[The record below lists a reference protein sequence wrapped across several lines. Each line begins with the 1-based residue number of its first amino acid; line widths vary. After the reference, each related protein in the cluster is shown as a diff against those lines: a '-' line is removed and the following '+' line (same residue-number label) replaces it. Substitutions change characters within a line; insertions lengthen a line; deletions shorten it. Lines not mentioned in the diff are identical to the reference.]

1 MKVSLI
7 ATVRNARPF
16 LGEFLDSIR
25 AQTRASDEV
34 VIVDGGSTD
43 GTYELLQQ
51 AEGVTAISETG
62 ANIAR
67 GRNLAIRA
75 ATHDV
80 IAVSDADCVLAPDWL
95 ERILEPLERGADVSA
110 GFYRPLAGS
119 FLQTCA
125 AAVSLPEP
133 GELRPG
139 WLPSARSTAF
149 RREAFESAGGYPEWL
164 DVGEDMYLNHRWVEA
179 GARIEPA
186 PEAVTYWRV
195 RPTLRETWRQYT
207 RYAEGDARA
216 GMYGRRHALRFLA
229 YGAGAAVLA
238 TRRSP
243 LVAVVAAAGAV
254 YAARPVARAW
264 RRLPG
269 RHGQRLAALAA
280 VPAMMAFID
289 AAKMAGYVGGRLTE
303 P

>member
-1 MKVSLI
+1 M
-7 ATVRNARPF
+7 
-16 LGEFLDSIR
+16 
-25 AQTRASDEV
+25 
-34 VIVDGGSTD
+34 
-43 GTYELLQQ
+43 
-51 AEGVTAISETG
+51 
-62 ANIAR
+62 
-67 GRNLAIRA
+67 
-75 ATHDV
+75 
-80 IAVSDADCVLAPDWL
+80 
-95 ERILEPLERGADVSA
+95 
-110 GFYRPLAGS
+110 
-119 FLQTCA
+119 
-125 AAVSLPEP
+125 
-133 GELRPG
+133 
-139 WLPSARSTAF
+139 
-149 RREAFESAGGYPEWL
+149 
-164 DVGEDMYLNHRWVEA
+164 GEDMYLNHRWVEA

-243 LVAVVAAAGAV
+243 LVALAAAAGAV

-269 RHGQRLAALAA
+269 RHGQRLAALGA

-289 AAKMAGYVGGRLTE
+289 AAKMWGYLRGLRTGRRSGGPL
-303 P
+303 